1 MHISDKYLLA
11 EGLEFLQDVV
21 PLVLREVQLMLDLV
35 DFIVDVIVELLV
47 ELVLDGLRQVLVVVV
62 VRVLDATAHL
72 VELAGAV
79 CCGHHGHVLLLLE
92 ILRGSGLRL

>member
-1 MHISDKYLLA
+1 
-11 EGLEFLQDVV
+11 
-21 PLVLREVQLMLDLV
+21 MLDLV

-62 VRVLDATAHL
+62 VRVLDSTAHL

-79 CCGHHGHVLLLLE
+79 RGGHHCHVLLLL
-92 ILRGSGLRL
+92 